1 MFLWDNRLF
10 VETTTC
16 FLCRLNSI
24 KTQHKQIVMTA
35 VAVIIA
41 WKLLGFLLLLLKGT
55 ITSTTVAVYHCPCT
69 PAGYIYIS
77 YIHVFTGAK
86 SGSQTKH
93 ISLALTKW
101 YRFFLGGNM
110 AILKKVGRASLL
122 LVLANKWSFVRF
134 AFIIAGSL
142 IVFYIVF
149 DTWWLHGIHDRR
161 YGWCITTKKV
171 II

>member
-1 MFLWDNRLF
+1 MFSLPSKFNQNTAQTNSNDSGGSYYRL
-10 VETTTC
+10 ETSGFSIAFTERNNHKYNGC
-16 FLCRLNSI
+16 SLSLPMHSCRI
-24 KTQHKQIVMTA
+24 
-35 VAVIIA
+35 
-41 WKLLGFLLLLLKGT
+41 
-55 ITSTTVAVYHCPCT
+55 
-69 PAGYIYIS
+69 YIYIS
-77 YIHVFTGAK
+77 YIHAFTGAK

-110 AILKKVGRASLL
+110 AILNKVGRASLL

-149 DTWWLHGIHDRR
+149 DT
-161 YGWCITTKKV
+161 
-171 II
+171 